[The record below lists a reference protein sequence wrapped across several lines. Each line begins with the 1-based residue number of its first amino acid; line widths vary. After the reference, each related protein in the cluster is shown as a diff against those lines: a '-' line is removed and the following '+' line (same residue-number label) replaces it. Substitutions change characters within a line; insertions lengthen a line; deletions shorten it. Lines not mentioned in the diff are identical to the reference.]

1 MNFSDSCRCGRPAP
15 PCAPA
20 CGFLM
25 QQIVGSGRTQL
36 RCERFSLPLC
46 GVPDSLCRPFACWMY
61 AHPAPVRRLA
71 APSAAAAVWSCAC
84 AFPCR
89 SRCAISAAA
98 GLRAAPASRCL
109 SPCVWAAVRSAAR
122 STLPAPMCAWPAG
135 AKAHPAIACRRRWM
149 CACRHGPYAAALWP
163 RRGNARPNARRPC
176 PCIPQPCRP
185 PRDPW
190 RPR

>member
-1 MNFSDSCRCGRPAP
+1 MNFSDSCRCERPAP

-46 GVPDSLCRPFACWMY
+46 GVPASLCPPLRVLDVCASGPCEEVGRSFCGCGGVELRVRIPLSVTLCDQRGCRFEGCSSIEVPVTVRLGCGAERGAQYVAC
-61 AHPAPVRRLA
+61 AHVRLA
-71 APSAAAAVWSCAC
+71 RGGESAPCDCVQAALDVCVQAWAVC
-84 AFPCR
+84 CR
-89 SRCAISAAA
+89 AM
-98 GLRAAPASRCL
+98 AAPGQCAPEC
-109 SPCVWAAVRSAAR
+109 PPP
-122 STLPAPMCAWPAG
+122 LPL
-135 AKAHPAIACRRRWM
+135 
-149 CACRHGPYAAALWP
+149 YP
-163 RRGNARPNARRPC
+163 R
-176 PCIPQPCRP
+176 PCRP